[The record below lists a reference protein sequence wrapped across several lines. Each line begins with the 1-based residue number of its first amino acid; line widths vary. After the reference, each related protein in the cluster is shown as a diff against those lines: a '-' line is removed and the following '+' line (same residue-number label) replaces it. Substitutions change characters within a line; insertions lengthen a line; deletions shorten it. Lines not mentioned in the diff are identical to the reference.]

1 MVWMMA
7 NSEVLVSFVAI
18 LRVTYSTI
26 LGIATDEI
34 KREAQYVS
42 ICFFTRYGDCWLK
55 GVQSRA

>member
-18 LRVTYSTI
+18 PRVTYSTI

-42 ICFFTRYGDCWLK
+42 T
-55 GVQSRA
+55 